1 MGDGGFCLRVVFDVW
16 WFLSTLAMV
25 AWAAA
30 TSDCTMASSVFLPF
44 AVAAGAAGMSEMS
57 SGCEL
62 PMPLMT
68 SSSGFAP
75 AGPGDGCCDDIGAD
89 DRGAVRYET
98 GDRQQSCMRCYLRV
112 LVMTVSPFCILI
124 QQDL

>member
-30 TSDCTMASSVFLPF
+30 TSDCTMAFSVFAPF

-57 SGCEL
+57 SGWEL

-68 SSSGFAP
+68 SSSGIAP
-75 AGPGDGCCDDIGAD
+75 ASDGDGVCDDIDAD
-89 DRGAVRYET
+89 NRGAARYEI
-98 GDRQQSCMRCYLRV
+98 GDRQQSCMWCYLRV
-112 LVMTVSPFCILI
+112 LAMTVSPSCILI

>member
-30 TSDCTMASSVFLPF
+30 TSDCTMASSVFVPF

-57 SGCEL
+57 SGWEL
-62 PMPLMT
+62 PMLLMT
-68 SSSGFAP
+68 CSSGIPP
-75 AGPGDGCCDDIGAD
+75 AGAGDGCCDDIDAD
-89 DRGAVRYET
+89 DCESVGREIGTRSTLY
-98 GDRQQSCMRCYLRV
+98 
-112 LVMTVSPFCILI
+112 VSLGI
-124 QQDL
+124 